1 MVIKTEK
8 IGKLSVWTDHNSKG
22 KTVKTVYFDYRPVVN
37 FDAGNLKERR
47 LAAVQLVE
55 LEHCNQKQAGTI
67 CGFHRN
73 TVFKLLRT
81 KRLLGIEA
89 IVKDE
94 RGPKAPWK
102 YVGKIR
108 ETVKEL
114 LRKYPEWTDDR
125 IAQKAAEQLETPISR
140 SAVARV
146 RTEKDDLRYTRRG
159 KKDLRELAKIAD
171 SIDLKEHDERQLAF
185 NFDDDPEFRRQVEDL
200 AKEQPPKPTTTTDKE
215 FLEHLKAG
223 QRNVFA
229 GMLFH
234 HLFLQEINFSTAFD
248 YLPRATH
255 TYDHYELLEAIFFGL
270 QIGLNSIEAHKLVNS
285 GDLGLLLGRISSPD
299 EASIRRRLKEIAE
312 DRPAEHLIDY
322 FANLFLTKGFIDP
335 EVFFID
341 GHFLP
346 YYGLQAV
353 AKGYFTVRRVAMKG
367 NEIYVVTDLSGKPL
381 FFITEGC
388 DIDFRPLIERAAQ
401 KLITLGIERPLLV
414 FDRGGYGVHFFSEL
428 SAKADFIIWAK
439 YLKRQELEDVEY
451 TSCLKFKE
459 RKYLIAESNKT
470 VRESIATAQKDGR
483 HMATSLKL
491 RMVVFKEMD
500 NGAPVALYTS
510 DRKRPAVDIAYYML
524 SRWGESENFFQ
535 EILSLYNFNY
545 HPGYDIKALEEQP
558 LVENPELNTIK
569 KTIKGIKQR
578 IGKLVFEKQ
587 QAENKLNRRK
597 DIRLDRK
604 VERLQKEIEEFTN
617 ELANFTVKLRE
628 IPEKVP
634 IIDILQGQP
643 MSKADLERKKLYDLI
658 QMIAFHSRQY
668 LIQLFRSCYKD
679 TRDVKQ
685 VLTKITKL
693 PGYVKLMG
701 KTLIVL
707 VDWIEDKKH
716 REAAV
721 KFCHLINSMTP
732 KLRGRME
739 FNLFFRVSSVPQIG
753 AFGGEKEAH
762 DLF

>member
-55 LEHCNQKQAGTI
+55 LEHCNQKEASTI

-94 RGPKAPWK
+94 RGPKTPWK
-102 YVGKIR
+102 YVGRIR

-125 IAQKAAEQLETPISR
+125 IAQKAAEQLETSISR
-140 SAVARV
+140 SAVARI
-146 RTEKDDLRYTRRG
+146 RTEKDDLRYTRRLRE
-159 KKDLRELAKIAD
+159 DLRELAKIAD
-171 SIDLKEHDERQLAF
+171 SIDLKQHDERQLAF
-185 NFDDDPEFRRQVEDL
+185 NFDDDPEFKQQVEDL
-200 AKEQPPKPTTTTDKE
+200 AKEQPPKPKTSTDKE
-215 FLEHLKAG
+215 FLEHLQAG

-229 GMLFH
+229 GMLVH
-234 HLFLQEINFSTAFD
+234 HLFLNEVNFWTAFD
-248 YLPRATH
+248 YLPRVTN
-255 TYDHYELLEAIFFGL
+255 TYDHYELLESIFFGL
-270 QIGLNSIEAHKLVNS
+270 QVGLDSIEAHKLVNS
-285 GDLGLLLGRISSPD
+285 RDLGLLLGRISSPD

-312 DRPAEHLIDY
+312 DRPAEHLIDS
-322 FANLFLTKGFIDP
+322 FANLFLEKGFIDP

-346 YYGLQAV
+346 YYGLQAL

-367 NEIYVVTDLSGKPL
+367 NEIYVVTDLSGRPL
-381 FFITEGC
+381 FFLTEGC
-388 DIDFRPLIERAAQ
+388 EIDFRPIIEKAAE
-401 KLITLGIERPLLV
+401 KLITLGIKRPLLV

-428 SAKADFIIWAK
+428 SAKADFITWAK
-439 YLKRQELEDVEY
+439 YLKKQELEDVEY
-451 TSCLKFKE
+451 TSCLKFKD
-459 RKYLIAESNKT
+459 RKYLIAESGKT
-470 VRESIATAQKDGR
+470 VRESISTAQKEGR
-483 HMATSLKL
+483 EMAASLEL
-491 RMVVFKEMD
+491 RMVVFKELK
-500 NGAPVALYTS
+500 NGTPVAIYTS
-510 DRKRPAVDIAYYML
+510 DQRRPAGDIAYYML

-535 EILSLYNFNY
+535 EILSLYHFNY

-578 IGKLVFEKQ
+578 IGKLVSEKQ
-587 QAENKLNRRK
+587 QTENRLNRRK

-604 VERLQKEIEEFTN
+604 LEKLQQQIDEFTN
-617 ELANFTVKLRE
+617 ELANFTVRLKE

-634 IIDILQGQP
+634 IIDILQGQL
-643 MSKADLERKKLYDLI
+643 MSRADLERKKLYDLI
-658 QMIAFHSRQY
+658 QMIAFHSREY

-679 TRDVKQ
+679 QRDVKQ

-707 VDWIEDKKH
+707 LDWIEDKKH
-716 REAAV
+716 REAAIRLCNLLN
-721 KFCHLINSMTP
+721 KMAP
-732 KLRGRME
+732 KLQGRME
-739 FNLFFRVSSVPQIG
+739 LNLFFRVSSVPQIG
-753 AFGGEKEAH
+753 AFGGKEAH